1 MPDEPKVRVP
11 QQTGTA
17 LLLSH
22 RFKILR
28 LLESEEGKALLEWL
42 RGWQV
47 SASLRV
53 RKSRDSVDIH
63 QAQGEL
69 DVLERVLGLEKEIKD
84 YNARTLRNEVEA
96 NERQRVAN
104 TGG

>member
-1 MPDEPKVRVP
+1 MPEGPEVPK
-11 QQTGTA
+11 TGTA

-22 RFKILR
+22 RYKILH
-28 LLESEEGKALLEWL
+28 LLESEEGQALLEWL

-53 RKSRDSVDIH
+53 RKGRDLVSIH

-69 DVLERVLGLEKEIKD
+69 DVLERMLGLEEELKS
-84 YNARTLRNEVEA
+84 YNKRKLEA
-96 NERQRVAN
+96 DVAENERQRVAKQ
-104 TGG
+104 GG